1 MNDWLEYLTYGQ
13 LIKLKRLIKLEEDDE
28 DIITIKLLSVAYDIE
43 IEEVKEM
50 TVSKIN
56 RLLEPVSIK
65 YVEKEKKRF
74 KENKKRK
81 RKKFSR
87 FDMLDI

>member
-13 LIKLKRLIKLEEDDE
+13 LIEIKGIIKAGDTDE
-28 DIITIKLLSVAYDIE
+28 VISMKFLSVVYDIE
-43 IEEVKEM
+43 IKEIEKM